1 MQRSKDKKNNNCNKD
16 VSSARECGDAMSYG
30 DRRREIAARLVA
42 RGGGGRV
49 FRFFFLF
56 AKQHEYS
63 VRSQD
68 LTMQIQILTLQSR

>member
-49 FRFFFLF
+49 FRFFFF
-56 AKQHEYS
+56 C
-63 VRSQD
+63 
-68 LTMQIQILTLQSR
+68 LQSSTSTRFDLRI